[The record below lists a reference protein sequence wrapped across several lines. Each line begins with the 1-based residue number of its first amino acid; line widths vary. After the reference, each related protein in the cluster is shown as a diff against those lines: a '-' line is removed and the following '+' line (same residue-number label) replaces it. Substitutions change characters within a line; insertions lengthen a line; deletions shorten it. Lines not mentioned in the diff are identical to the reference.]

1 MAFGSASPR
10 KFTDP
15 SRSKA
20 VKHILLLAVLALSLS
35 TKAATIATF
44 NTSVGTWELELYD
57 DTRPITVSNFIKYGT
72 SGRYVNQLIHRWVPG
87 FVIQGGGFRVDT
99 SNPLQYQIVPV
110 EKYGNILNESR
121 FVTNY
126 SNVYGTIAMAR
137 VGGQVNS
144 ANSQWFIN
152 LKDNGGPPANLD
164 TVDEGFTV
172 FGRVISATNILN
184 LFVPNPPANGIYIN
198 DTIIPGSPMA
208 VRAANNLT
216 YDDLV
221 YVQLTFRRDLDVEV
235 IRRPDGTRRVG
246 WTSVAGITNAVE
258 YSTNFTTWTTFT
270 NFVGTGNPI
279 QVADGSSDPQR
290 VYRVKLL
297 Y

>member
-1 MAFGSASPR
+1 MKRALILGVTLL
-10 KFTDP
+10 FT
-15 SRSKA
+15 
-20 VKHILLLAVLALSLS
+20 LSIR
-35 TKAATIATF
+35 AATIATF
-44 NTSVGTWELELYD
+44 NTSVGSWDLELYD
-57 DTRPITVSNFIKYGT
+57 EARPITVSNFIKYGT
-72 SGRYVNQLIHRWVPG
+72 SGRYANQLIHRWVPG

-99 SNPLQYQIVPV
+99 SNPAQYQIVPV
-110 EKYGNILNESR
+110 EKYGNILNEARIS
-121 FVTNY
+121 TNY

-184 LFVPNPPANGIYIN
+184 LFIPNPPANGIHIN

-208 VRAANNLT
+208 VLVTNDLG

-221 YVQLTFRRDLDVEV
+221 YVHLTFRRDLDVEV
-235 IRRPDGTRRVG
+235 TRRPDGTRRVG
-246 WTSVAGITNAVE
+246 WASVAGVTNALE
-258 YSTNFTTWTTFT
+258 YSTNFTTWTTVT
-270 NFVGTGNPI
+270 NLIGTGNPI
-279 QVADGSSDPQR
+279 QVADSSTDLQR
-290 VYRVKLL
+290 IYRVKLL

>member
-1 MAFGSASPR
+1 MAL
-10 KFTDP
+10 
-15 SRSKA
+15 
-20 VKHILLLAVLALSLS
+20 LLLALNGG
-35 TKAATIATF
+35 AATIATF
-44 NTSVGTWELELYD
+44 NTSVGTWDLELYD
-57 DTRPITVSNFIKYGT
+57 EAKPITVSNFIKYGT

-99 SNPLQYQIVPV
+99 SNPLQYEIVPV
-110 EKYGNILNESR
+110 EKYGNILNEARVS
-121 FVTNY
+121 TNY
-126 SNVYGTIAMAR
+126 TNVYGTIAMAR

-184 LFVPNPPANGIYIN
+184 LFVPNPPVNGIHIN
-198 DTIIPGSPMA
+198 DAIIPGSPLA
-208 VRAANNLT
+208 VLATNDLG

-221 YVQLTFRRDLDVEV
+221 YVQLSFRRDLDVTLTRGPGGV
-235 IRRPDGTRRVG
+235 RRIS
-246 WTSVAGITNAVE
+246 WNSVAGLSNVVDYT
-258 YSTNFTTWTTFT
+258 TNFSTWITYS
-270 NFVGTGNPI
+270 NVLGTGNRV
-279 QVADGSSDPQR
+279 QVTDTSADPAR
-290 VYRVKLL
+290 LYRVKLL